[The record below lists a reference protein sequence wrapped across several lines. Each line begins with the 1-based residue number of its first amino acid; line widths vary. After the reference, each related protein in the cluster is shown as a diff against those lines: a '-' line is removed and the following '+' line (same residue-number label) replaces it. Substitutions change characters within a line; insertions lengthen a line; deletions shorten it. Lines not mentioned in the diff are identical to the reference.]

1 MVKREMSQYFSIRSY
16 TKIFRSHYHEY
27 HQLVLPLHGVIDIRV
42 GKFSG
47 LIGVGDCV
55 IIRAGEL
62 HEFSAHE
69 AARFIVVDMPS
80 LPGNI
85 MQASDEKITI
95 DSALLSFT
103 QFLEQQ
109 LNSQI
114 NQAVEQSAFEL
125 FYQLLSQQKNI
136 KRVDKRLEPVLAKI
150 HDHLSDPLIIDEL
163 AKLACLSA
171 TQFKVVFKQSLE
183 MTVQQY
189 IRQCRMHKAKA
200 LITHTDMPIAIVA
213 VQVGYQDSSAFS
225 RQFKSFFGHS
235 PTQ

>member
-1 MVKREMSQYFSIRSY
+1 MSQYFSIRSY
-16 TKIFRSHYHEY
+16 TKNFRSHYHEY
-27 HQLVLPLHGVIDIRV
+27 HQLVLPLHGVIDIHV

-47 LIGVGDCV
+47 LVGVGDCV
-55 IIRAGEL
+55 IIRNGER

-69 AARFIVVDMPS
+69 AARFIVVDMMR
-80 LPGNI
+80 LPDNI
-85 MQASDEKITI
+85 MYECNEKIVV

-114 NQAVEQSAFEL
+114 NQAVEQSAFAL
-125 FYQLLSQQKNI
+125 FYQLLSQQKNG
-136 KRVDKRLEPVLAKI
+136 KRVDKRLEPVLARI
-150 HDHLSDPLIIDEL
+150 HDNLAQVLVIQEL
-163 AKLACLSA
+163 AQLACLSA
-171 TQFKVVFKQSLE
+171 TQFKVVFKQSLD

-213 VQVGYQDSSAFS
+213 QQVGYQDSSAFS

>member
-1 MVKREMSQYFSIRSY
+1 MMNKYFSIRSY
-16 TKIFRSHYHEY
+16 TKNFRSHYHEY

-42 GKFSG
+42 GEFSG
-47 LIGVGDCV
+47 LVGVGDCV
-55 IIRAGEL
+55 VIRAGEL

-69 AARFIVVDMPS
+69 AARFIVVDMTS
-80 LPGNI
+80 LPDNI
-85 MQASDEKITI
+85 LHECHEKIVI

-114 NQAVEQSAFEL
+114 NQAVEHSAFEL
-125 FYQLLSQQKNI
+125 FYQLLSQQKNG
-136 KRVDKRLEPVLAKI
+136 KRVDKRLEPVLAEI
-150 HDHLSDPLIIDEL
+150 HDNLAQVLVIDEL
-163 AKLACLSA
+163 AQLACLSA
-171 TQFKVVFKQSLE
+171 TQFKVVFKQSLK

-189 IRQCRMHKAKA
+189 IRQCRMQKAKA
-200 LITHTDMPIAIVA
+200 LITHTDTPIAIVA
-213 VQVGYQDSSAFS
+213 QQVGYQNSSAFS